1 MRYAI
6 ISDIHANEQALK
18 AVLADAAAK
27 GVDRIVCLGDI
38 VGYGPLPAETV
49 RLARAACHIAI
60 VGNHD
65 DAVSGRSSADG
76 FIGLAGDAVSRHRDA
91 LAPGDIAW
99 LKNLPY
105 VYEGDGFTACHGDF
119 TDPPQFY
126 YIEEISDAEA
136 NFKACGADLMFV
148 GHTHVP
154 SLFLTGAS
162 GKTYKTGPQDF
173 TLESGK
179 RYIVNPGSVGY
190 PRERDGK
197 CFSSYVIYDSAE
209 KTVVFRYLPFSVS
222 TVLQRGGRAN
232 RRRFALW
239 LGLGALALSALT
251 ALLVPVLRPAP
262 MAVAMATED
271 AGLLVDVKEIDVE
284 GAVGVSAN
292 LKLRRDSCP
301 LQLGILFK
309 TADGGLLGEERLTVK
324 RSSVKRRFAV
334 PDGAKRAVF
343 SIRKNSADDK
353 PSVDSFEPAAFRQP
367 GTNGY

>member
-60 VGNHD
+60 AGNHD

-99 LKNLPY
+99 LKSLPY

-190 PRERDGK
+190 PREADGK
-197 CFSSYVIYDSAE
+197 CLSSYVIFDSAE
-209 KTVVFRYLPFSVS
+209 KSVTFHYLPLAISSVM
-222 TVLQRGGRAN
+222 QRGRNDDAQKSS
-232 RRRFALW
+232 RWKIIAA
-239 LGLGALALSALT
+239 ALAALAVIGCVTAYLAISNPPGAVSVVRSDPAIREITIPVTAELKFMRPNLELAEGSA
-251 ALLVPVLRPAP
+251 PVHLMIMFKKTDGTFAP
-262 MAVAMATED
+262 GWSRT
-271 AGLLVDVKEIDVE
+271 VKEKCSQKIKIPSGTAEIEISVRKTEAGGDT
-284 GAVGVSAN
+284 
-292 LKLRRDSCP
+292 
-301 LQLGILFK
+301 GIV
-309 TADGGLLGEERLTVK
+309 RL
-324 RSSVKRRFAV
+324 
-334 PDGAKRAVF
+334 
-343 SIRKNSADDK
+343 
-353 PSVDSFEPAAFRQP
+353 EPAA
-367 GTNGY
+367 TVN